1 MNIVIGK
8 IGKAIK
14 FKNLQINTGDDSSM
28 ILFSTMARML
38 PEHNFYFCGPNDL
51 PKLSEAEYNYIFP
64 NKNVHS
70 MYVKYDLLDPN
81 DKDLIGWDSLV
92 ENARK
97 MNIKFDFALLF
108 TGYVGY
114 HCLNMCCKRPD
125 GKYYTPLNAFKR
137 YCGPYVHLIN
147 SLNIPLYTIA
157 EDPRYITINTEELFV
172 RERLVLT
179 QMVDC
184 TVPVAQKYITS
195 YEDHTHIE
203 KTPIPCTY
211 AGVEK
216 IFLMGIDKN
225 WRNKIDIERKINNT
239 KNPKCIVI
247 SNGHGTSGLNSGAVQ
262 KDGRLPGYLEYIV
275 NGLKDTEY
283 ADTHVYGLWSEET
296 LKKYPYTFQDKKMID
311 LGDEIADAKY
321 SLVYSIVPNFITIK
335 PYEMIIQGLVPFIHP
350 DYDKNRIL
358 ELPEY
363 LYVNSPEEFASKMA
377 ELDANPDMY
386 RKLIQECFDCIKPE
400 YLDGSYLVNNI
411 MSKIGNNLGFD
422 YINHKGVE
430 SIFDHFSA
438 NVFDHTKFQT
448 NKK

>member
-1 MNIVIGK
+1 MNILIGK

-14 FKNLQINTGDDSSM
+14 FKNLKINTGDDSSM

-51 PKLSEAEYNYIFP
+51 KKLSTEEYNYIFP
-64 NKNVHS
+64 NGNVHS
-70 MYVKYDLLDPN
+70 IYVNPNRPDPT
-81 DKDLIGWDSLV
+81 DKDIMNWDSLTDH
-92 ENARK
+92 
-97 MNIKFDFALLF
+97 IKKLNLTFDFAILF

-114 HCLNMCCKRPD
+114 HCLNLCCKRPD

-137 YCGPYVHLIN
+137 YCGPYVHVIN
-147 SLNIPLYTIA
+147 TFNIPLYTIA

-172 RERLVLT
+172 RERLILT
-179 QMVDC
+179 QMADC

-195 YEDHTHIE
+195 YEDHTHNI

-225 WRNKIDIERKINNT
+225 WRDNIDIEHKITNT
-239 KNPKCIVI
+239 KYPKCIVI
-247 SNGHGTSGLNSGAVQ
+247 SNGHGTSGLNSGAVV

-275 NGLKDTEY
+275 NGLKGTEY
-283 ADTHVYGLWSEET
+283 ADTHVYGLWENAT
-296 LKKYPYTFQDKKMID
+296 LEKYPYTFQDKKMIE
-311 LGDEIADAKY
+311 LADEIAAAKY
-321 SLVYSIVPNFITIK
+321 SLVYSIVPDFITIK

-358 ELPEY
+358 GLPEY
-363 LYVNSPEEFASKMA
+363 VYVKNPEDFANKMR
-377 ELDANPDMY
+377 ELDEDDSKY
-386 RKLIQECFDCIKPE
+386 RSLIEECFNCIKPE

-411 MSKIGNNLGFD
+411 MQKIGNNLGFD

-430 SIFDHFSA
+430 SIFNHFGE
-438 NVFDHTKFQT
+438 NVFDHTQFENNEK
-448 NKK
+448 